1 MTMALMTVGDD
12 DNGDDMTVMTV
23 SNDDDSDDKLPL
35 TISSCKQNKAMID
48 HGSP

>member
-1 MTMALMTVGDD
+1 MTVMTVGDD
-12 DNGDDMTVMTV
+12 DDGDDMTVTTV
-23 SNDDDSDDKLPL
+23 GDDDDGDDKLPL

>member
-1 MTMALMTVGDD
+1 MTVMTVGDD
-12 DNGDDMTVMTV
+12 DDGDDMTVMTV